1 MEHHPFTAV
10 WWWSVSFNFFSKELF
25 LGFSSHLTRGT
36 YIGYILCSTEAGAPF
51 EEGDADWRLDHHAP
65 PFEKI
70 GGKFQVSPK
79 SWKMENRLQIFCR
92 FSTNNEFD
100 SDGTFEFFD
109 RGPSTQMLAKN
120 LGKGNLIWAVAS
132 HSCCLM
138 ISLGIKSCTIH
149 YIYIHTYVYIYIIL
163 PFIISGILKIY
174 ELGIPFLTK
183 QFLKGWRFGFCTL
196 LTSCGSHF
204 LMKWI

>member
-10 WWWSVSFNFFSKELF
+10 WWWSVSFIFFSKELF

-149 YIYIHTYVYIYIIL
+149 YIYTYIRMYIYIL
-163 PFIISGILKIY
+163 YYPL
-174 ELGIPFLTK
+174 
-183 QFLKGWRFGFCTL
+183 
-196 LTSCGSHF
+196 
-204 LMKWI
+204 

>member
-10 WWWSVSFNFFSKELF
+10 WWWSVSFNFFQRNFSWDFPAIGTQRDLHRLHPVFNWGWGAVWRRGCRLKTWPSRAALWKDRWKISGVSKILED
-25 LGFSSHLTRGT
+25 GKSS
-36 YIGYILCSTEAGAPF
+36 
-51 EEGDADWRLDHHAP
+51 
-65 PFEKI
+65 
-70 GGKFQVSPK
+70 
-79 SWKMENRLQIFCR
+79 IFCR

-138 ISLGIKSCTIH
+138 ISLGIKWCTIH
-149 YIYIHTYVYIYIIL
+149 YI
-163 PFIISGILKIY
+163 
-174 ELGIPFLTK
+174 
-183 QFLKGWRFGFCTL
+183 
-196 LTSCGSHF
+196 
-204 LMKWI
+204 